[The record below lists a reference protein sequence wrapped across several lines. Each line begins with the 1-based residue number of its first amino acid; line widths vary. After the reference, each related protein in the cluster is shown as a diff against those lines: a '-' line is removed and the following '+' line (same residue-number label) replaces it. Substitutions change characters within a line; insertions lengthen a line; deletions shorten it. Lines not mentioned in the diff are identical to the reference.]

1 MAVVLITGR
10 PGAGKTLSAVK
21 ILIEEVLPTGRQVF
35 ADIDGLDY
43 EGLGVARLVQ
53 GDEDPVQACQ
63 KWHAVPEGSVV
74 FIDECQ
80 RVFPVRNP
88 ASKVPEWVSEFETHR
103 HKGLDVYLITQ
114 GPRLI
119 DRHIHDLIDRHIH
132 LYRAFGLKRS
142 TRYEWNGVNTSPD
155 PTQDTDN
162 AAKQNFVFPK
172 KYFAAYKSASMHTAK
187 ARLPWKPIAMLAVTI
202 PLCVFLLMHLFSRL
216 TGPSDAVA
224 LAEAIERPERALT
237 AELGPPALLGEP
249 APDVCRFKVQG
260 VTFGRPLYVD
270 QVTGKAFAPSLDI
283 KRVWKGD
290 ALYLESPEDGNLW
303 LIC

>member
-21 ILIEEVLPTGRQVF
+21 MLIEEVLPTGRQVF

-43 EGLGVARLVQ
+43 EGLGVARLVPI
-53 GDEDPVQACQ
+53 GEDSVQACQ
-63 KWHAVPEGSVV
+63 KWHTVPEGSVV

-155 PTQDTDN
+155 PTQDGDN
-162 AAKQNFVFPK
+162 AAKQNFTFPA
-172 KYFAAYKSASMHTAK
+172 KYFAFYKSASMHTAK
-187 ARLPWKPIAMLAVTI
+187 ARLPWKPLLTLALMV
-202 PLCVFLLMHLFSRL
+202 PLFVFLMAYLFGRL
-216 TGPSDAVA
+216 AGGAGAVDVA
-224 LAEAIERPERALT
+224 SGGDVAAISEGASSGL
-237 AELGPPALLGEP
+237 PAASE
-249 APDVCRFKVQG
+249 VCRLKAVG
-260 VTFGRPLYVD
+260 TSFGRAVYFD
-270 QVTGKAFAPSLDI
+270 QITGKTFAAGIEVKRI
-283 KRVWKGD
+283 KRGE
-290 ALYLESPEDGNLW
+290 ALYLESPENGNLW

>member
-21 ILIEEVLPTGRQVF
+21 MLIEEVLPTGRQVF

-63 KWHAVPEGSVV
+63 KWHTVPEGSVI

-119 DRHIHDLIDRHIH
+119 DRHIHDLVDRHVH

-142 TRYEWNGVNTSPD
+142 TRYEWNGINTSPD

-162 AAKQNFVFPK
+162 ATKQNFTFPA

-187 ARLPWKPIAMLAVTI
+187 ARLPWKPIVTLALTI
-202 PLCVFLLMHLFSRL
+202 PLCAFLLMHLFSRL
-216 TGPSDAVA
+216 SGGSDAVA
-224 LAEAIERPERALT
+224 LAQAIEAPQPAP
-237 AELGPPALLGEP
+237 AGAVGPPVNL
-249 APDVCRFKVQG
+249 PDPEAQTCRFKAQG
-260 VTFGRPLYVD
+260 VTFGRAVYVD
-270 QVTGKAFAPSLDI
+270 QVTGKAFAVGFDI
-283 KRVWKGD
+283 KRVRKDG

>member
-21 ILIEEVLPTGRQVF
+21 MLIEEVLPTGRQVF

-53 GDEDPVQACQ
+53 GDEDPIAACQ
-63 KWHAVPEGSVV
+63 RWFSVPEGSVV

-142 TRYEWNGVNTSPD
+142 TRYEWNGINTSPD
-155 PTQDTDN
+155 PTQDSDN
-162 AAKQNFVFPK
+162 ASKQNFTFPS
-172 KYFAAYKSASMHTAK
+172 KYFDFYKSASVHTAK
-187 ARLPWKPIAMLAVTI
+187 ARLPWKPLLMLAVTV
-202 PLCVFLLMHLFSRL
+202 PLCAFLLLHLFSRL
-216 TGPSDAVA
+216 SGASEPSALVTPAPAQDGRKIDA
-224 LAEAIERPERALT
+224 
-237 AELGPPALLGEP
+237 LGPPVVLGEP
-249 APDVCRFKVQG
+249 EPETCRFRSEG
-260 VTFGRPLYVD
+260 VTFGRPIYVD
-270 QVTGKAFAPSLDI
+270 VVTGHAFAAGNEI
-283 KRVWKGD
+283 KRIRKDG
-290 ALYLESPEDGNLW
+290 ALYLESPKDGNLW